1 MPSGLIEEEYG
12 MSAWRD
18 SGRNLREVQAHCGG
32 VAAGQDEGGAL
43 ALPWTDGAKDIG
55 RAGALILCRYRPRAP
70 FGPASRDLVLLADPG
85 LVGEPDLYIG
95 RVDPLAARNGR
106 QGAGEAFLK
115 SSSPPGLGVMARSC

>member
-1 MPSGLIEEEYG
+1 

-43 ALPWTDGAKDIG
+43 ALPWTDGPKDIG

-85 LVGEPDLYIG
+85 LVGEPNLYIG
-95 RVDPLAARNGR
+95 RVDLLAARNGR
-106 QGAGEAFLK
+106 QEAGEAFLK
-115 SSSPPGLGVMARSC
+115 SSIAPSACS